1 METVE
6 EEVFVSNMALK
17 DPQVSEEVA
26 ITITIGILINL
37 LDIVTLLT
45 TI

>member
-17 DPQVSEEVA
+17 GPQVSEEVA